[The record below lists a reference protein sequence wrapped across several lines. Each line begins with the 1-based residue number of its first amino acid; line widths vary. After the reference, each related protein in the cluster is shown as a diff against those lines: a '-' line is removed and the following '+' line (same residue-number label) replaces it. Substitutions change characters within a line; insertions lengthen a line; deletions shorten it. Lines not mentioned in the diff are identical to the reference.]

1 MMDMPLGAL
10 EEKEAVVVNEL
21 AATVEVQERSHVSA
35 FWVMDE
41 LNTCKRRTQVL
52 K

>member
-1 MMDMPLGAL
+1 MMHMPLGTL

-21 AATVEVQERSHVSA
+21 AATVEVQEGSYVFA

-41 LNTCKRRTQVL
+41 LATGEQNAEGL